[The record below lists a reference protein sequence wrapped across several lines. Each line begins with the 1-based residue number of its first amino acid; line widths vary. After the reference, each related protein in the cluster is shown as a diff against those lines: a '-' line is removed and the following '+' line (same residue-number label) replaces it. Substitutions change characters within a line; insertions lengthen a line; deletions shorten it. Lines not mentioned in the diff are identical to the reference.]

1 MYGTTN
7 LTVVTPN
14 RPKSPQ
20 GFFICGQ
27 ESREKTHFINT
38 IASLNAQLRDMDV
51 SHRIVSR
58 DRFVTTIRDAVD
70 RLTRHVADKK
80 LSALFIEF
88 SGETKLPSKATISEL
103 ASGKFGVGKSQA
115 DAYDRFKA
123 GLGMAGRVA
132 FAILAEKLGHTAV
145 FNAEFTAEGIGSV
158 PARNLDRIRGSYGDS
173 RPPICEAIP
182 DETQNAQAYSAEIKP
197 SAPYANPNDQE
208 STEAAPRLRT
218 GRNPSL
224 QSTYDEATEQSKRDT
239 DECIA
244 QTREDMDYYGRLIEV
259 KAKSLCQQ
267 KANAGRITLQ
277 QNVAAEFLKQDSRR
291 LAALEKQAARAEQQK
306 SDSTANLYGAFKISE
321 YKSDGEG

>member
-70 RLTRHVADKK
+70 RLTRNVADKK

-158 PARNLDRIRGSYGDS
+158 PARNLDLIRGSYGDI

-182 DETQNAQAYSAEIKP
+182 
-197 SAPYANPNDQE
+197 
-208 STEAAPRLRT
+208 
-218 GRNPSL
+218 
-224 QSTYDEATEQSKRDT
+224 
-239 DECIA
+239 
-244 QTREDMDYYGRLIEV
+244 
-259 KAKSLCQQ
+259 
-267 KANAGRITLQ
+267 
-277 QNVAAEFLKQDSRR
+277 
-291 LAALEKQAARAEQQK
+291 
-306 SDSTANLYGAFKISE
+306 YGAVAKR
-321 YKSDGEG
+321 KN